1 MDVMFIR
8 GADCV
13 VDVRRVWM
21 VVLNLRLRMMKGCL
35 VVRAGFL
42 CNFRVA
48 CADDDLTASVASDA
62 ERVCSLV
69 AVALTN
75 AFMPDGACDVFDV

>member
-62 ERVCSLV
+62 GRVCVL
-69 AVALTN
+69 
-75 AFMPDGACDVFDV
+75 